1 LKVEE
6 FNLIIAGVGGQGSV
20 LASRMVADAAI
31 MEGYRVRVGET
42 FGAAQRG
49 GAVASHVRIGTKV
62 YGPLVPE
69 DGLDALVGL
78 EPLEALRVGVRYLSP
93 QAVAI
98 VNTRKWFPIDVN
110 VGRAK
115 YPSLEEIEDSL
126 KKLCNKVIMVDA
138 TRIAEEAGSA
148 RSLNVVMLG
157 SLAAAVKL
165 PFKLESLKKA
175 IMGRVPKGTE
185 ELNLK
190 AFELGYEAL
199 KKEQK

>member
-1 LKVEE
+1 MKVKE
-6 FNLIIAGVGGQGSV
+6 FNIIIAGVGGQGSV
-20 LASRMVADAAI
+20 LASRMIADAAI
-31 MEGYRVRVGET
+31 MEGYKVRVGET

-49 GAVASHVRIGTKV
+49 GAVASHIRIGTKV

-69 DGLDALVGL
+69 DGLNALIGL
-78 EPLEALRVGVRYLSP
+78 EPLEALRVSVKYLSP
-93 QAVAI
+93 KAVAI
-98 VNTRKWFPIDVN
+98 VNTRKWFPVDVN

-126 KKLCNKVIMVDA
+126 KKLCNKVIMIDA
-138 TRIAEEAGSA
+138 TKIAEEAGSA

-157 SLAAAVKL
+157 NLAAIVEL
-165 PFKLESLKKA
+165 PFSIESLKKA
-175 IMGRVPKGTE
+175 IKERVPKGTE

-199 KKEQK
+199 KKE

>member
-1 LKVEE
+1 MKVKE
-6 FNLIIAGVGGQGSV
+6 FNIIIAGVGGQGSV
-20 LASRMVADAAI
+20 LASRMIADAAI
-31 MEGYRVRVGET
+31 MEGYKVRVGET

-49 GAVASHVRIGTKV
+49 GAVASHIRIGTKV

-69 DGLDALVGL
+69 DGLNALIGL
-78 EPLEALRVGVRYLSP
+78 EPLEALRVSVKYLSP
-93 QAVAI
+93 KAVAI
-98 VNTRKWFPIDVN
+98 VNTRKWFPVDVN

-126 KKLCNKVIMVDA
+126 KKLCNKVIMIDA
-138 TRIAEEAGSA
+138 TKIAEEAGSA

-157 SLAAAVKL
+157 NLAATVEL
-165 PFKLESLKKA
+165 PFSIESLKKA
-175 IMGRVPKGTE
+175 IKERVPKGTE

-199 KKEQK
+199 KKE

>member
-31 MEGYRVRVGET
+31 MEGYKVRVGET

-78 EPLEALRVGVRYLSP
+78 EPLEALRVGVKYLSP

-98 VNTRKWFPIDVN
+98 VNTRRWFPVDVN

-126 KKLCNKVIMVDA
+126 KKLCNKVIMIDA
-138 TRIAEEAGSA
+138 TKIAEEAG
-148 RSLNVVMLG
+148 RQCM
-157 SLAAAVKL
+157 
-165 PFKLESLKKA
+165 
-175 IMGRVPKGTE
+175 
-185 ELNLK
+185 
-190 AFELGYEAL
+190 
-199 KKEQK
+199 